1 MNVSQQTHGIKVNH
15 LPHDITSEQVT
26 AYFEPYGSI
35 ANVSLKEG
43 ENERYAFVN
52 FHSKSCA
59 LTAVERM
66 NNTVINGKRINCK
79 AQGGRSGSVGEY
91 VVKVTCVS
99 KSTTPESLSN
109 VFSFGNSDLISSVS
123 IIPCGA
129 ANAFNYAYVNYFAAR
144 DAQKATASLDQWK
157 LDGSCITVKL
167 YPTSPDA
174 PIATQPINLPQSSR
188 LPESQ
193 SYHCSPP
200 PHHSS
205 PPVYRSS
212 LPVYHSSPPVYHSS
226 PPVYRSSLPVYH
238 SSPPVYHPSPPAYHL
253 SPPAYHS
260 SPPRQSY
267 VPKSA
272 GIKQPMPAGRD
283 LAYKMSHSTVP
294 HTARVTRNSTPSVD
308 LRKQVSQPFPASS
321 RPMHSTSPQSSTVK
335 VSVYG
340 ELSSDDLEEVFSRF
354 GEVLEKPI
362 ICRGSPNFCYVNFA
376 SSHAAVRAC
385 GLHNTTVKGIRV
397 EVKVSQKQRSAGGPK
412 QESRAVQC
420 RPLVASILQTRH
432 KEELVRLE
440 KEHEV
445 SLKPS
450 HGSIKVWG
458 RTEQV
463 TAVDLCLQILVKRL
477 EGEISVKD
485 RDLPCHSV
493 PLFEQDSAID
503 CFRKIE
509 AKHGVEFCILQNT
522 PQPMPVDFESF
533 GKKVKECFT
542 PTTSPVQSS
551 SSDAIPMCSDLAS
564 FMKEKPHEAA
574 SSDTES
580 VWLWEN
586 DAGSG
591 FASYTP
597 EISAKLNEELT
608 HSSSGRIP
616 LIIGSYSYLINF
628 TNMTQTNIDSG
639 RSRPIVQAQRDDL
652 LVQWFYRDDSKEYI
666 TYTAEES
673 AEIEQMFQSKIPRSL
688 VINGNNYAF
697 DFTAMTQSNEIS
709 MNSRK
714 IERRVQVNRT
724 KRIPNSE
731 RVITVQASGMPPSLG
746 PAMDELQS
754 TVADATIKKEC
765 RLLHDCSDDF
775 KARLI
780 QNMNKY
786 FVTTRLVDKSLKL
799 MGMPR
804 YVERVHLLAEQE
816 RISDYEQCMQSFK
829 AMGEKEPSNW
839 EPQSGNLSLNP
850 VKRNSDEWN
859 KEVQSFHKTL
869 SRASVTKLER
879 IQNKWLWDHYSF
891 EKKQMSKKNRGCVN
905 EKHLFHGTRTTP
917 PEKVFKS
924 EKGVDFRFSK
934 AAGLWGEGSYFAVNA
949 SYSDNYAHPL
959 ASSTTKQMLIC
970 KVLTGECYNAETK
983 TDRSLRQPPTKPS
996 SGSFEEERYDSV
1008 KGHTN
1013 GSYVYIVYDHGK
1025 VYPAYLVTYRMPSY

>member
-1 MNVSQQTHGIKVNH
+1 M
-15 LPHDITSEQVT
+15 T
-26 AYFEPYGSI
+26 AYFEPYGNI

-43 ENERYAFVN
+43 ENECYAFVN
-52 FHSKSCA
+52 FLSKSCA

-91 VVKVTCVS
+91 AVKVTCVS

-109 VFSFGNSDLISSVS
+109 VFSFGNSDLISSVN

-129 ANAFNYAYVNYFAAR
+129 ANAFNYAYVNYFSAR

-157 LDGSCITVKL
+157 LDGSCIRVKL
-167 YPTSPDA
+167 HPTSPVA

-193 SYHCSPP
+193 PYRSSPP
-200 PHHSS
+200 P
-205 PPVYRSS
+205 
-212 LPVYHSSPPVYHSS
+212 YHSSPPA
-226 PPVYRSSLPVYH
+226 
-238 SSPPVYHPSPPAYHL
+238 YHPLPPAYHL
-253 SPPAYHS
+253 SPPAYHSSPPAYHSSPPAHHS

-272 GIKQPMPAGRD
+272 GIKHPMPAGRD
-283 LAYKMSHSTVP
+283 LAYKRSHSTVP
-294 HTARVTRNSTPSVD
+294 YPAKVTRNSTPSVA
-308 LRKQVSQPFPASS
+308 LQKQVSQPFPASS
-321 RPMHSTSPQSSTVK
+321 RHMHSISPQSSTVK

-362 ICRGSPNFCYVNFA
+362 IRRGAPNFCYVNFA
-376 SSHAAVRAC
+376 SSHAAAGAC
-385 GLHNTTVKGIRV
+385 RLHNTTVKGIRV
-397 EVKVSQKQRSAGGPK
+397 EVKVSQKQRSAGGPN
-412 QESRAVQC
+412 QESRAVLC

-432 KEELVRLE
+432 KEELARLE
-440 KEHEV
+440 KEHKV

-450 HGSIKVWG
+450 PGSIKVWG
-458 RTEQV
+458 GAEQV

-503 CFRKIE
+503 RFQKIE

-522 PQPMPVDFESF
+522 PHPMPVDFESF

-542 PTTSPVQSS
+542 PTSPVQSS

-564 FMKEKPHEAA
+564 FMKEKPQEAA

-597 EISAKLNEELT
+597 EISAKLNEEFT
-608 HSSSGRIP
+608 HSPSGSIP
-616 LIIGSYSYLINF
+616 LIIGSYVYLINF

-652 LVQWFYRDDSKEYI
+652 HVQWFYRDDSKEYI

-688 VINGNNYAF
+688 VINGNSYAF
-697 DFTAMTQSNEIS
+697 DFTAMTQSNKIS

-799 MGMPR
+799 MGIPR

-891 EKKQMSKKNRGCVN
+891 AKKQMSKKNRGCVN

-924 EKGVDFRFSK
+924 EKGVDFRFSR
-934 AAGLWGEGSYFAVNA
+934 AAGLWGEGSYFAVSS
-949 SYSDNYAHPL
+949 SYSDNYAHTLP
-959 ASSTTKQMLIC
+959 SSTTKQMLIC
-970 KVLTGECYNAETK
+970 KVLTGESYNAETK

-1013 GSYVYIVYDHGK
+1013 GSYVYILYDHGK